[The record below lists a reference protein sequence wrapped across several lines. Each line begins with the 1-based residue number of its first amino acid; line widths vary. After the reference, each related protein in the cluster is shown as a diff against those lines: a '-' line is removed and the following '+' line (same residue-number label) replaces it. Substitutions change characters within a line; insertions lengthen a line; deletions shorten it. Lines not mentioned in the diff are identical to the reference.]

1 MIEDLQASNVV
12 ELVMKRLPI
21 YCLLEEFGGSIVPQ
35 MFLDEVKVMGFLAGH
50 IKRDHITGIDL
61 PRYNVE
67 IQPVSRYPTCTWLS
81 VRTSCMKF
89 SVPTNCVCCLTILQ
103 QTCRSRE

>member
-1 MIEDLQASNVV
+1 MIEDFQASNVA

-21 YCLLEEFGGSIVPQ
+21 YYLLEEYGGSIVPQ
-35 MFLDEVKVMGFLAGH
+35 MFLDEVEVMGYLAGH
-50 IKRDHITGIDL
+50 IKRDHITGIDI

-67 IQPVSRYPTCTWLS
+67 SQPVSRYPRCTWLF
-81 VRTSCMKF
+81 VRTSCMKS

-103 QTCRSRE
+103 